1 MKILEVLLPALI
13 AAIISYLASLQ
24 ALRSQREQQRQEL
37 NAQRERLERE
47 LQSQKEHL
55 ERELQRKFTEKLY
68 DLRLDMDPQAFEI
81 TDQLRGEYIFKG
93 NLNQETLKEVR
104 TKIQD
109 WNKTKAGFLLSQNS
123 LKAFYE
129 LRKSLGAHPEDNGK
143 YSDRQRKQIWQCKN
157 RFRGALKADVNL
169 LYAEEEEP
177 DQKY

>member
-1 MKILEVLLPALI
+1 MKILEVLLPALV

-37 NAQRERLERE
+37 NAQREILERE

-68 DLRLDMDPQAFEI
+68 DLRLDMYPQAFEI
-81 TDQLRGEYIFKG
+81 TDQLRGEYIFKDD
-93 NLNQETLKEVR
+93 LSQEALKDIL

-109 WNKTKAGFLLSQNS
+109 WNKTKAGFLLSKSS
-123 LKAFYE
+123 LNTFYE
-129 LRKSLGAHPEDNGK
+129 LRKALGLHPESNGK
-143 YSDRQRKQIWQCKN
+143 YSERQRKQIWQCKN

-169 LYAEEEEP
+169 LYAEEKEP
-177 DQKY
+177 DQKD